1 MAAFQSPPAG
11 MISYKNK
18 WPSNRTKNKAPG
30 TFARLQAWP
39 TGSCPASRRLHSPK
53 QAGVE
58 EQRNQEF
65 PWRRNKHRLSPGE
78 QGALLNNQ
86 QRDITSAANSFVCWV
101 LLPALEK
108 VPQVQRLSR
117 KKNRSRILFGGK
129 CPKPPAALPL
139 CEETLMNLN

>member
-86 QRDITSAANSFVCWV
+86 QRDITSAANSFVSRV

-117 KKNRSRILFGGK
+117 KKTDLEFCLEGSAPNHLQ
-129 CPKPPAALPL
+129 L
-139 CEETLMNLN
+139 CLSVRKRL

>member
-39 TGSCPASRRLHSPK
+39 TGSCPASQRLHSPQ
-53 QAGVE
+53 QAEVE

-65 PWRRNKHRLSPGE
+65 PWRGNKHRLSPGE
-78 QGALLNNQ
+78 QGALLCNQ
-86 QRDITSAANSFVCWV
+86 QRDIASAANSFVCRV

-108 VPQVQRLSR
+108 VRQVQRLSR
-117 KKNRSRILFGGK
+117 KNRSRILFGGK

-139 CEETLMNLN
+139 VRKRL

>member
-39 TGSCPASRRLHSPK
+39 TGSCPASQRLHSPK
-53 QAGVE
+53 QAEVE

-78 QGALLNNQ
+78 QGALLDNQ
-86 QRDITSAANSFVCWV
+86 QRDIASAANSFVCQV

-108 VPQVQRLSR
+108 VPQVQRLNR
-117 KKNRSRILFGGK
+117 KNRSRILFGGK

-139 CEETLMNLN
+139 VRKRL